1 LPSGR
6 DEEPFPARQ
15 HQEKNAMIEA
25 RFATTSVQFGNCL
38 LNQVK
43 RIAALQFFNRQRKR
57 QTFFMGEAI

>member
-1 LPSGR
+1 
-6 DEEPFPARQ
+6 
-15 HQEKNAMIEA
+15 MIEA